1 MLPPAMLNWIWAA
14 FFFIAF
20 ATALVQALAFGRPD
34 VLHDVVASL
43 FDSSKTGFEIA
54 LGLTGVMSLWLGIMR
69 VGEKGGVIQAIARAV
84 GPLFRKLFP
93 GIPDGHPATGAIVMN
108 LSANMLGL
116 DNAATPLGLKAMK
129 ELQTL
134 NPEPDRATDEMILF
148 MVINASSVTLLP
160 ISIFTFRAQL
170 GAKDPTDVFV
180 PILIA
185 TYCSTMCGLLVT
197 AAVQKLGLW
206 NRVVVGWLA
215 ALTAFV
221 GGLVWYFARLDAA
234 AVTRQS
240 ALLANTLLLG
250 VIVLFLAAGA
260 RRRVPLYETFVEG
273 AKEGFTVAIGIVPYL
288 VAILVAVGA
297 LRASGAL
304 EAMLGA
310 IRHGVSRLALDTR
323 WVDAL
328 PTALIKPLS
337 GGGARGMMVETM
349 KTLGADSFAGR
360 LACVIQGSTETT
372 FYVLAVYFGSIG
384 VRRTRYALGCGLAA
398 DAAGVIASIFV
409 SYLFFR

>member
-1 MLPPAMLNWIWAA
+1 MLNWIWAA
-14 FFFIAF
+14 FFLIAF
-20 ATALVQALAFGRPD
+20 VAAGVQVVTTGRPD
-34 VLHDVVASL
+34 ALRDVVASL

-54 LGLTGVMSLWLGIMR
+54 LGLTGIMSLWLGLMR
-69 VGEKGGVIQAIARAV
+69 VGERGGVIEGISRLFS
-84 GPLFRKLFP
+84 PLFRRLFP
-93 GIPDGHPATGAIVMN
+93 GIPDGHPAAGAIVMN

-134 NPEPDRATDEMILF
+134 NTEPDRATNEMILF

-160 ISIFTFRAQL
+160 ITIFTFRAQL
-170 GAKDPTDVFV
+170 GAADPTDVFI

-197 AAVQKLGLW
+197 AAMQGIRLLNPVVLGWLGL
-206 NRVVVGWLA
+206 
-215 ALTAFV
+215 LTVLV
-221 GGLVWYFARLDAA
+221 GGAVAWFARLPADA
-234 AVTRQS
+234 VGTQS
-240 ALLANTLLLG
+240 ALLANVLLLG

-260 RRRVPLYETFVEG
+260 IRKVPVYETFIEG
-273 AKEGFTVAIGIVPYL
+273 AKEGFQVAIGIVPYL

-304 EAMLGA
+304 DALLGA
-310 IRHGVSRLALDTR
+310 IKAGVGSLAMDTR

-337 GGGARGMMVETM
+337 GSGARGMMVETM
-349 KTLGADSFAGR
+349 KTLGPDSFAGR
-360 LACVIQGSTETT
+360 LACIIQGSTETT
-372 FYVLAVYFGSIG
+372 FYVLAVYFGSVG
-384 VRRTRYALGCGLAA
+384 VRRTRHALPCALAA

-409 SYLFFR
+409 CYLFFG